1 MELIKILSSF
11 YFLGGV
17 IAASLLV
24 AFLFEDVKK
33 VNVGFVLVALFLSW
47 WSFGFY
53 FWITADNYN
62 SAGFW
67 VGVASFGATL
77 MPVAFYNWIVFLL
90 EKDRKYLI
98 LFGYLISM
106 GFALF
111 SFTGLY
117 YRDLSIVGGSTFW
130 PRAGGVY
137 IFYIIFIYLG
147 FFVLGIY
154 ELINNLLEKKKNSF
168 LQADKN
174 VLLFSVL
181 ILVLGISNFPL
192 WYGIDIPPL
201 GGLLSIFVNLFLLF
215 YVVLKFNLI
224 NKKSFY
230 AQSLIGAILVING
243 LDILFSDD
251 LFEIGYKS
259 VMLIF
264 LMLFSNLLIK
274 SYKEDI
280 TQKEDLFRLGKK
292 LEASNKKLKELDSA
306 KNEFISIAAHQLR
319 TPPTVIKGYLNLAK
333 EDPNNKL
340 DEETR
345 DSLSRALASND
356 RLIELVDD
364 ILNISRI
371 ESGKMQY
378 EFHAN
383 QSIGKILKELAEIFE
398 AKAKDRGLKLKLEL
412 PKAKLPDLI
421 MDSNKIREVISN
433 LIDNALKYTAK
444 GEIKIKCL
452 LTEDRERVRIEV
464 SDTGMGIS
472 RREIGNLFKKFS
484 RGSNADKIS
493 ASGIGLGIY
502 VGRKII
508 EAHKGKIWVESPG
521 LERGSTFIIEL
532 PIESDLE

>member
-1 MELIKILSSF
+1 MELIKIFSSF
-11 YFLGGV
+11 YFIGGI

-24 AFLFEDVKK
+24 AFLFEDIKK
-33 VNVGFVLVALFLSW
+33 VNIGFVLVTLFLSW

-53 FWITADNYN
+53 FWITADSYN
-62 SAGFW
+62 AAGFW

-98 LFGYLISM
+98 LFGYLISA
-106 GFALF
+106 GFALL

-117 YRDLSIVGGSTFW
+117 YRDLSIVGVSTFW
-130 PRAGGVY
+130 PQAGGMY
-137 IFYIIFIYLG
+137 IFYIIFIYAG

-154 ELINNLLEKKKNSF
+154 ELVNNLLQNKKNPF

-174 VLLFSVL
+174 VLLLSIL
-181 ILVLGISNFPL
+181 ILFLGIFNFPL
-192 WYGIDIPPL
+192 WYGIDILPL
-201 GGLLSIFVNLFLLF
+201 GGLLAIFVNLFLLF
-215 YVVLKFNLI
+215 YVVLKFKLI
-224 NKKSFY
+224 DKKSFY

-251 LFEIGYKS
+251 LFEVGYKS

-280 TQKEDLFRLGKK
+280 AQKEDLFRLGKK
-292 LEASNKKLKELDSA
+292 LEASNKKLKELDRA

-356 RLIELVDD
+356 RLIELVED

-383 QSIGKILKELAEIFE
+383 QSIDKILKELVEIFE
-398 AKAKDRGLKLKLEL
+398 EKAKERGLKLKLEL
-412 PKAKLPDLI
+412 PKNKLP
-421 MDSNKIREVISN
+421 N
-433 LIDNALKYTAK
+433 
-444 GEIKIKCL
+444 
-452 LTEDRERVRIEV
+452 
-464 SDTGMGIS
+464 
-472 RREIGNLFKKFS
+472 
-484 RGSNADKIS
+484 
-493 ASGIGLGIY
+493 
-502 VGRKII
+502 
-508 EAHKGKIWVESPG
+508 
-521 LERGSTFIIEL
+521 
-532 PIESDLE
+532 

>member
-1 MELIKILSSF
+1 M
-11 YFLGGV
+11 
-17 IAASLLV
+17 
-24 AFLFEDVKK
+24 
-33 VNVGFVLVALFLSW
+33 
-47 WSFGFY
+47 
-53 FWITADNYN
+53 
-62 SAGFW
+62 
-67 VGVASFGATL
+67 
-77 MPVAFYNWIVFLL
+77 
-90 EKDRKYLI
+90 
-98 LFGYLISM
+98 
-106 GFALF
+106 
-111 SFTGLY
+111 
-117 YRDLSIVGGSTFW
+117 
-130 PRAGGVY
+130 
-137 IFYIIFIYLG
+137 
-147 FFVLGIY
+147 
-154 ELINNLLEKKKNSF
+154 
-168 LQADKN
+168 
-174 VLLFSVL
+174 
-181 ILVLGISNFPL
+181 
-192 WYGIDIPPL
+192 
-201 GGLLSIFVNLFLLF
+201 
-215 YVVLKFNLI
+215 
-224 NKKSFY
+224 
-230 AQSLIGAILVING
+230 
-243 LDILFSDD
+243 DILFSDD

-493 ASGIGLGIY
+493 AGGIGLGIY